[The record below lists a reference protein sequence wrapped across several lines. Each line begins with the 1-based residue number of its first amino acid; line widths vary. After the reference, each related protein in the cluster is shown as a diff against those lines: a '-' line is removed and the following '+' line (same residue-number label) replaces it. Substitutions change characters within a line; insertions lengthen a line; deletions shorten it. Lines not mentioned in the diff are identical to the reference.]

1 MAESNQKHMK
11 PSWATGQTVS
21 IREESII
28 DNGSFLGG
36 QFSCALTSS
45 SSVTFT
51 QVLAAGS
58 SDAPRH
64 YNNDYGYIATVNAC
78 NREEARQRNKDL
90 LQQFGGKK
98 RHPLRVL

>member
-28 DNGSFLGG
+28 HNGSFLGG
-36 QFSCALTSS
+36 QFSCVFTS

-58 SDAPRH
+58 GA
-64 YNNDYGYIATVNAC
+64 
-78 NREEARQRNKDL
+78 
-90 LQQFGGKK
+90 LQ
-98 RHPLRVL
+98 

>member
-36 QFSCALTSS
+36 QFSFTS

-51 QVLAAGS
+51 HVLAASGR
-58 SDAPRH
+58 A
-64 YNNDYGYIATVNAC
+64 
-78 NREEARQRNKDL
+78 
-90 LQQFGGKK
+90 LQ
-98 RHPLRVL
+98 

>member
-28 DNGSFLGG
+28 HNGSFLGG
-36 QFSCALTSS
+36 QFSCVFTSS

-51 QVLAAGS
+51 HILAAGS
-58 SDAPRH
+58 SDSL
-64 YNNDYGYIATVNAC
+64 
-78 NREEARQRNKDL
+78 QRYNKDYSCITQL
-90 LQQFGGKK
+90 L
-98 RHPLRVL
+98 HL